1 MEPLPIHLHD
11 KVTTN
16 GKSKPHIIYR
26 RAANLD
32 EKQELNAARETREIH
47 TCGTEGNTV
56 LTAIVFF
63 SNSFVSNGFQ
73 FLVSKAYL
81 GQSNYIYCK

>member
-1 MEPLPIHLHD
+1 MFFLVLFFPQSGLIHTEDEAYFMEPLPIHLHD

-47 TCGTEGNTV
+47 TCGTEGNC
-56 LTAIVFF
+56 FC
-63 SNSFVSNGFQ
+63 SF
-73 FLVSKAYL
+73 
-81 GQSNYIYCK
+81 

>member
-56 LTAIVFF
+56 FAAVVFF
-63 SNSFVSNGFQ
+63 SNRLSRTAFSF
-73 FLVSKAYL
+73 
-81 GQSNYIYCK
+81 